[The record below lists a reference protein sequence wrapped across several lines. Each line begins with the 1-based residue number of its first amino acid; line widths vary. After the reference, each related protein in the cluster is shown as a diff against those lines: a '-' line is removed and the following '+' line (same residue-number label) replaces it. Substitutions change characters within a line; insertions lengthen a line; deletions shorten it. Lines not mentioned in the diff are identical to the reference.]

1 MCLTACRELVK
12 GDVLVPATGGDPQII
27 VQFDGSAHRTSQVG
41 GAGAALLQFDGT
53 GLALLDWDAR
63 VLPKCADNI
72 VAEANGA
79 DLAMHLYE
87 KYVRMCH
94 EQGLAP
100 LPLSRIHGDIKQ
112 LLHHLDF
119 RSRFRRSD
127 LITLINTFHRRRSRA
142 APNAIT
148 EYRPRETNII
158 SDYLAGQASAWILD
172 NPNDPRCSSGE
183 PFSIPVDPPYEL
195 LLEANAV
202 ILGPHVAG
210 KVMLIL
216 QESLG
221 CDKLQLAA
229 CLRWNNGSHATAI
242 RHLAL
247 ATRNVTT
254 PLTVE
259 YLTPAND
266 ASGRLYAT
274 QICAQR
280 LPRELRLL
288 NYGSTHKEVDLTGAH
303 YELIRAMT
311 GSVTLPPTRL
321 LRGRLKET
329 WAGDQAADPEPSL
342 YEVKMLPIRV
352 INSGAARALKHVTDK
367 GFGIPP
373 WIEAF
378 AFDLE
383 AARDIFTA
391 HVRREVRPRVDAL
404 AKNRHFFAAE
414 AIEAIF
420 MQLFLL
426 EVRKRTD
433 TPSIIWLHDGLWIG
447 REVDDQILYAAE
459 SHVRRLL
466 FPYSNS
472 ASSLFSIVDLHEAW
486 QSAVSTCHPPSPPV
500 VCQMQ
505 SRDQKRLATEEGY
518 SAISSCQIQS

>member
-1 MCLTACRELVK
+1 M
-12 GDVLVPATGGDPQII
+12 
-27 VQFDGSAHRTSQVG
+27 FFWRT
-41 GAGAALLQFDGT
+41 
-53 GLALLDWDAR
+53 R
-63 VLPKCADNI
+63 
-72 VAEANGA
+72 
-79 DLAMHLYE
+79 
-87 KYVRMCH
+87 
-94 EQGLAP
+94 
-100 LPLSRIHGDIKQ
+100 
-112 LLHHLDF
+112 
-119 RSRFRRSD
+119 
-127 LITLINTFHRRRSRA
+127 
-142 APNAIT
+142 
-148 EYRPRETNII
+148 
-158 SDYLAGQASAWILD
+158 
-172 NPNDPRCSSGE
+172 
-183 PFSIPVDPPYEL
+183 SIPVDPPYEL

-247 ATRNVTT
+247 ATRDVTT

-259 YLTPAND
+259 YLTPASD

-288 NYGSTHKEVDLTGAH
+288 IYGSTHKEVDLTGAH

-311 GSVTLPPTRL
+311 GSVTLPPTHL

-329 WAGDQAADPEPSL
+329 WAGDQSAAPEPL
-342 YEVKMLPIRV
+342 LHEVKMLPIRV
-352 INSGAARALKHVTDK
+352 INSGAARALKYVADK
-367 GFGIPP
+367 GLGIPP

-404 AKNRHFFAAE
+404 AKNRHFFAVE

-420 MQLFLL
+420 MPLFLL

-466 FPYSNS
+466 FPSSNS
-472 ASSLFSIVDLHEAW
+472 TSSLFSIVDLHEAW
-486 QSAVSTCHPPSPPV
+486 QRAVSTCPPPHTLRCLLDAIQGPREVGDGERSLGNFLLPNSV
-500 VCQMQ
+500 IDKHR
-505 SRDQKRLATEEGY
+505 SASSLATLTGLA
-518 SAISSCQIQS
+518 SVPA